1 MAFDVNKLKGMFS
14 KKTNNSVNEE
24 IEDIE
29 NDNDSTNNEID
40 ETFDDVEERNSNSG
54 SSFSSMSQEKKKKM
68 MLLLGGAAGLGIG
81 ALAFPSILATFSNSS
96 YENEV
101 SNLNTQ
107 IQKENQNIEQKQ
119 NPLERPKR
127 EPIAQQ
133 QEPKPIIP
141 QEPEINKIEPKSDPQ
156 VLENIAS
163 DEQKIKELMNN
174 DKIETSKDLING
186 DNTEKLLDKIVTNSD
201 KIKDVVDENLQLN
214 INKSTKDLGTN
225 IDPFLL
231 ESMVVVDNNYHKKVM
246 LSQVEM
252 MKEFMKYLDI
262 KKKFDES
269 IQEYKEGKVKLKS
282 IEEKILVELSKF
294 NLDSKLNAVKT
305 EIENMK
311 DENDK
316 LKFLIKEKT
325 KDIENLSVK
334 FNAANNTMKEATEVN
349 ADEANDD
356 KLTRLLNELDVQSLS
371 IYNINNRPIAEISKD
386 GSFTIYKVGDIY
398 EGFKI
403 KALETDGMLISY
415 VNSKGVEKT
424 KFINVTKDLEMDN
437 SFDVLKIP
445 ESNFNG
451 ESSQVAGKNTAKT
464 TATKQTNVKNA
475 PLPTKA
481 QPSTPSNTT
490 NSTANKFLEKIK

>member
-14 KKTNNSVNEE
+14 KKTNNSVNE
-24 IEDIE
+24 DIE
-29 NDNDSTNNEID
+29 IDEENDTSNNEID
-40 ETFDDVEERNSNSG
+40 EAFDDVEDTTSGSN

-68 MLLLGGAAGLGIG
+68 MLLLGGVAGLGIG

-101 SNLNTQ
+101 SDLNTQ
-107 IQKENQNIEQKQ
+107 IQQENKSIEQKQ
-119 NPLERPKR
+119 PPLERPKR
-127 EPIAQQ
+127 EPIVQQ

-156 VLENIAS
+156 VLENIVS
-163 DEQKIKELMNN
+163 DNQKINELMNN

-282 IEEKILVELSKF
+282 IEEKILDELKKF

-305 EIENMK
+305 EIEAMK

-325 KDIENLSVK
+325 QDIENLSLK
-334 FNAANNTMKEATEVN
+334 FNAANNTIKEATEVN
-349 ADEANDD
+349 ADEVNDD
-356 KLTRLLNELDVQSLS
+356 KLARLLNELDVQSLS

-445 ESNFNG
+445 ESNFNSG
-451 ESSQVAGKNTAKT
+451 VSQVAGKNTMKT
-464 TATKQTNVKNA
+464 IPTKTNVKST
-475 PLPTKA
+475 PLPPKA
-481 QPSTPSNTT
+481 QPTTQSNTT
-490 NSTANKFLEKIK
+490 NSAANKFLEKIK